1 MGKEDLGLQLAWD
14 QALHWGKKTKNGVKI
29 GKISAI
35 EASRARFFFFFAKA
49 DFSPLPHNEEL
60 GPRLVYSQTEKTMNT
75 EIFLECYCVARK
87 KKQSG
92 VRKLNGKQERSRV
105 PIFAVIGHNT
115 INIPE
120 IFQVFTIFP
129 VSL

>member
-1 MGKEDLGLQLAWD
+1 
-14 QALHWGKKTKNGVKI
+14 
-29 GKISAI
+29 
-35 EASRARFFFFFAKA
+35 
-49 DFSPLPHNEEL
+49 
-60 GPRLVYSQTEKTMNT
+60 MNT
-75 EIFLECYCVARK
+75 EIFLECYCAARK